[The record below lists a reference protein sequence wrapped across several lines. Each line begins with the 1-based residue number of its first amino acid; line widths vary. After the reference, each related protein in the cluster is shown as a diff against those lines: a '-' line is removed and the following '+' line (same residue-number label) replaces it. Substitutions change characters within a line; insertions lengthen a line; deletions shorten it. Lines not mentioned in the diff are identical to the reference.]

1 MTLWMQFQRARR
13 ALGSMPVVG
22 SSCNEEDSQVDTG
35 PQVQQEAEGE
45 GEEEWEEGH
54 HLSHTLLP
62 LWFLLLT
69 SVLSLLFSSVNR
81 AVTLFNPLTPPPKPS
96 CFLIG
101 LEWSDAVV

>member
-45 GEEEWEEGH
+45 GEEEGEEGH
-54 HLSHTLLP
+54 HLSHTLL

-69 SVLSLLFSSVNR
+69 SVHSLLLSSVNR
-81 AVTLFNPLTPPPKPS
+81 AATLFNPLTPPQNLAA
-96 CFLIG
+96 F
-101 LEWSDAVV
+101 